1 MISLSNITLQRGREK
16 LLVDTSVVIVGG
28 RHLALIGRNG
38 CGKSSLFSLLQGH
51 IGAEAGDL
59 SIPSNSR
66 VSHMAQEVA
75 QVSNLETEEEKQLYA
90 IGLSVAGN
98 TLGTF
103 KGEFNED
110 EVALIAAGF
119 ADGMLETEAKVDME
133 EYGPKLNAYLQQ
145 RFQNVHLE
153 SVSM

>member
-1 MISLSNITLQRGREK
+1 MKKTL
-16 LLVDTSVVIVGG
+16 
-28 RHLALIGRNG
+28 
-38 CGKSSLFSLLQGH
+38 SLFSAALFLVAAC
-51 IGAEAGDL
+51 GAQQE
-59 SIPSNSR
+59 
-66 VSHMAQEVA
+66 AQETA
-75 QVSNLETEEEKQLYA
+75 DVSTPETEEEKQLYA

-145 RFQNVHLE
+145 RFQNVQQRVAAAQDHQCPERDRYYHVFVGSSRAGSGQWLY
-153 SVSM
+153 SRQPS

>member
-1 MISLSNITLQRGREK
+1 MKKTL
-16 LLVDTSVVIVGG
+16 
-28 RHLALIGRNG
+28 
-38 CGKSSLFSLLQGH
+38 SLFSAALFLVAAC
-51 IGAEAGDL
+51 GAQQE
-59 SIPSNSR
+59 
-66 VSHMAQEVA
+66 AQETA
-75 QVSNLETEEEKQLYA
+75 DVSTPETEEEKQLYA

-145 RFQNVHLE
+145 RFQNVQQRVAARRRARRQDDVLGALYKNQTHFYINYQRLN
-153 SVSM
+153 SR